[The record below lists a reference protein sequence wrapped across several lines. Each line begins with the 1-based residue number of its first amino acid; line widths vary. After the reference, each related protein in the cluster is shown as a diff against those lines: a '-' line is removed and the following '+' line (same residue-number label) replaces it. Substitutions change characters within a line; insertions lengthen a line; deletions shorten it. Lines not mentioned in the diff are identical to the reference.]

1 MLEPKL
7 ILTIGGVYNLGFV
20 VFHIL
25 FWKIFRW
32 KEDLASLTQVN
43 RSVMQILNLRL
54 TYVFLVMTYVLFGCQ
69 SELIGTKLGQTLL
82 IAFSIFWLMRAVEQ
96 VIFFGLKHK
105 VSNGMAVLFFIG
117 GVIHLLPVF

>member
-7 ILTIGGVYNLGFV
+7 ILTIGGVYNLGFA
-20 VFHIL
+20 VFHLL

-32 KEDLASLTQVN
+32 KEDLASLTHVN

-54 TYVFLVMTYVLFGCQ
+54 TYVFLVMTYVLFGFQ

-82 IAFSIFWLMRAVEQ
+82 IAFSIFWFMRAVEQ

-105 VSNGMAVLFFIG
+105 VSNGIAVLFFIG
-117 GVIHLLPVF
+117 GLIHLLPVF